1 MHMIQMR
8 RFVATI
14 ATAALIGAF
23 ASHWLAAAS
32 PATRVAGYCGGTG
45 CINQTW
51 LWLPAMRRAR

>member
-14 ATAALIGAF
+14 ATAALIGAI
-23 ASHWLAAAS
+23 ASHWLATTS
-32 PATRVAGYCGGTG
+32 PATRVAGYCGDTG